1 MSIEADRTTGADP
14 AAAARYSR
22 DDFGNDYEQAMRGV
36 RRLELPVL
44 DLAGIEAADAAT
56 LRARAGELNGYVSDI
71 GFLAIVNHG
80 VPAATI
86 ATMQD
91 RAAAF
96 FAGPVEQKV
105 ALAIDRHERGYTG
118 LNVEVFHDVRLAA
131 KPRNDLNEA
140 FNFGREYAA
149 DDPNRIAGR
158 RMYAANRWP
167 DVPGF
172 AEAATRYLAAMET
185 TSKRLLP
192 VWATALDLP
201 PDHFAPFFERAHSY
215 VRVIHYPAK
224 PRLDIDDMGIR
235 PHADTSF
242 NTLLPL
248 ENEPGLQVMTTGG
261 EWIWPVCPPGS
272 IVLNFGMFLEQI
284 SNGRVRATPH
294 RVIPPTGGPR
304 YSMPLFMC
312 PQLDAPMACLPT
324 CHDAANPP
332 RATAES
338 FWHFHTAHMAKIY
351 PHFAAQAGEA

>member
-1 MSIEADRTTGADP
+1 MSREADRLTGADP
-14 AAAARYSR
+14 KAAALYSAHAHG
-22 DDFGNDYEQAMRGV
+22 DAYEQAVRCV
-36 RRLELPVL
+36 RRQALPVL

-56 LRARAGELNGYVSDI
+56 LKARADELAGYVADL

-80 VPAATI
+80 VPRATI
-86 ATMQD
+86 AGMQE

-96 FAGPVEQKV
+96 FERPVEEKR

-118 LNVEVFHDVRLAA
+118 LNVEVFHDLRQGD

-140 FNFGREYAA
+140 FNFGREYAE
-149 DDPNRIAGR
+149 DDPLRIAGR

-167 DVPGF
+167 AVPGF
-172 AEAATRYLAAMET
+172 AEAATRYLADMEAC
-185 TSKRLLP
+185 SKRLLP
-192 VWATALDLP
+192 VWATALGLA
-201 PDHFAPFFERAHSY
+201 PDYFAPWFEKPHSY

-224 PRLDIDDMGIR
+224 PQLDADDLGIR

-242 NTLLPL
+242 NTLLPR
-248 ENEPGLQVMTTGG
+248 ENEPGLQVMTVKG
-261 EWIWPVCPPGS
+261 EWVWPDIPEDS
-272 IVLNFGMFLEQI
+272 IVVNFGMFLEQV

-332 RATAES
+332 RAAAET

-351 PHFAAQAGEA
+351 PHFAAKAGEA

>member
-1 MSIEADRTTGADP
+1 MSLETDRLTGADP
-14 AAAARYSR
+14 TAAARYSQTV
-22 DDFGNDYEQAMRGV
+22 DGSDYEQAMRGV
-36 RRLELPVL
+36 RRLELPVV
-44 DLAGIEAADAAT
+44 DLGGIEAASAAT
-56 LRARAGELNGYVSDI
+56 LKARADELASYVSEI

-80 VPAATI
+80 VPRATI
-86 ATMQD
+86 AAMQD

-96 FAGPVEQKV
+96 FDRPVSEKA

-118 LNVEVFHDVRLAA
+118 LNVEVFHDLRLGD

-140 FNFGREYAA
+140 FNFGHEYAA
-149 DDPNRIAGR
+149 NDPNRVAGR

-167 DVPGF
+167 DVSGF
-172 AEAATRYLAAMET
+172 ADAATHYLADMEVC
-185 TSKRLLP
+185 SKRLLP

-201 PDHFAPFFERAHSY
+201 PDHFAPWFENAHSY
-215 VRVIHYPAK
+215 VRVIRYPAK
-224 PRLDIDDMGIR
+224 PRLDVDDLGIR

-242 NTLLPL
+242 NTLLPR
-248 ENEPGLQVMTTGG
+248 ENEPGLQVMTTAG
-261 EWIWPVCPPGS
+261 EWIWPDVPENS
-272 IVLNFGMFLEQI
+272 IVVNFGMFLEQI

-294 RVIPPTGGPR
+294 RVIPPTSGTR

-332 RATAES
+332 RAAAET

-351 PHFAAQAGEA
+351 PHFAAKAGEA

>member
-1 MSIEADRTTGADP
+1 MTIQPDATTGADP
-14 AAAARYSR
+14 HAAAAYSR
-22 DDFGNDYEQAMRGV
+22 ADHDGDYERAMRGV
-36 RRLELPVL
+36 RRQALPVL
-44 DLAGIEAADAAT
+44 DLAGIEMADADALAAMAGD
-56 LRARAGELNGYVSDI
+56 LRRCVSEI

-80 VPAATI
+80 VPADTI
-86 ATMQD
+86 AAMQD

-96 FAGPVEQKV
+96 FARPDEEKR

-118 LNVEVFHDVRLAA
+118 LHVEVFHDLRQGE

-140 FNFGREYAA
+140 FNFGREYGE
-149 DDPNRIAGR
+149 DDANRIAGR

-167 DVPGF
+167 AVEGF
-172 AEAATRYLAAMET
+172 AEAATRYMAEMEA

-201 PDHFAPFFERAHSY
+201 PDYFAPWFETPHSY
-215 VRVIHYPAK
+215 VRVIRYPAK
-224 PRLDIDDMGIR
+224 PHLDADDLGIR

-242 NTLLPL
+242 NTLLPR

-261 EWIWPVCPPGS
+261 EWIWPDCPEGS
-272 IVLNFGMFLEQI
+272 IVVNFGMFLEQV

-294 RVIPPTGGPR
+294 RVIPPVGGTR

-312 PQLDAPMACLPT
+312 PQLDAPMGPLPT
-324 CHDAANPP
+324 CHDADNPP
-332 RATAES
+332 RASAET

-351 PHFAAQAGEA
+351 PHFAAKDGEI